1 MTSSNGQDRSDGTGP
16 RREPS
21 VCVAEVVD
29 INEDGDA
36 RALPVTRRREA
47 ADGEVIILPLVAG
60 SPALAVGDRVLVR
73 IRRHTGS
80 TRRGSVIRRFRKQAS
95 GPIVGQLGRDHRGL
109 FLAPLRGGRQVPV
122 HRSGVR
128 NAREGAIV
136 AARPDGSGHARVERI
151 LEPAGSTPS
160 PDLLAILEHDIPHVF
175 PSDALTLAGSGFP
188 AAMDHADLTH
198 VPFIT
203 IDDTDARDFDDAVWA
218 GPDRD
223 GGWHLMVAIADVAHH
238 VRAGD
243 ALDREARLRGNSV
256 YLPGR
261 VVPMLPEELSN
272 GACSLVPGEKRPC
285 LVADMRIDAGGHR
298 TRHRFLRAVMRS
310 TLRTTYEEVQ
320 RVADGDVGDNV
331 LQARVEPLLGAFR
344 TLRAEAQRRGTLELD
359 VPERQVSLDGN
370 GNAASIG
377 LRPQY
382 DSHRLIE
389 SFMVCANRAAAQTLR
404 EAGRPGVFRVHDT
417 PSPQAMEALRNDLLG
432 MGIPLARGQ
441 VIRPQVLN
449 RVLERAAAT
458 GIAEPV
464 TLMVLRAQSRACYA
478 PSDTGHFGLG
488 IASYTHFTSPIR
500 RYADLLVHR
509 MLIAACD
516 LGTGGAWPG
525 PEELEEICRTISAT
539 ERRALAAERGAI
551 DRYAARQMQKH
562 VGTSLAT
569 TVSGIGRAG
578 LFVAMPDGCPDALLP
593 GRFLP
598 PALAPDRRSGR
609 RAGTTALRVGDEVT
623 VTLEQADPITGRL
636 LVSLVGSKP
645 VSRYRSRAR

>member
-1 MTSSNGQDRSDGTGP
+1 MTPSNGQDRSDGTGP

-21 VCVAEVVD
+21 VFVAEVLD

-36 RALPVTRRREA
+36 LARPVTRRRET

-60 SPALAVGDRVLVR
+60 VPALAVGDRVLVR
-73 IRRHTGS
+73 IRRHAGG
-80 TRRGSVIRRFRKQAS
+80 TRRGSVIRRFGRGES
-95 GPIVGQLGRDHRGL
+95 GPIVGQLDRDHRGL
-109 FLAPLRGGRQVPV
+109 FLAPLRGGRRIPV
-122 HRSGVR
+122 HRSGTR

-136 AARPDGSGHARVERI
+136 SARPDASGHARVERV

-160 PDLLAILEHDIPHVF
+160 PDLLAILGHDIPHVF
-175 PSDALTLAGSGFP
+175 PSDALTLAASGFP
-188 AAMDHADLTH
+188 EAADRVDLTQ

-203 IDDTDARDFDDAVWA
+203 IDDADARDFDDAVWA

-272 GACSLVPGEKRPC
+272 DACSLVPGKDRLC
-285 LVADMRIDAGGHR
+285 LVADMRIDAGGQR

-310 TLRTTYEEVQ
+310 TLRTTYEDVQ
-320 RVADGDVGDNV
+320 RVMDGDMDDGV
-331 LQARVEPLLGAFR
+331 LRARAEPLLGAFR

-359 VPERQVSLDGN
+359 VPERQVSLDSD
-370 GNAASIG
+370 GNAVSIG

-389 SFMVCANRAAAQTLR
+389 TFMVCANRAAAQTLG
-404 EAGRPGVFRVHDT
+404 EAGRPGVFRVHDP
-417 PSPQAMEALRNDLLG
+417 PSPQAMETLRNDLLG

-441 VIRPQVLN
+441 VIRPKVLN
-449 RVLERAAAT
+449 RVLERAASAGT
-458 GIAEPV
+458 AVPV
-464 TLMVLRAQSRACYA
+464 NLMVLRAQSRACYA
-478 PSDTGHFGLG
+478 PADTGHFGLG

-509 MLIAACD
+509 MLIGACN
-516 LGTGGAWPG
+516 LGTDGAWPG
-525 PEELEEICRTISAT
+525 REELGEMCRHVSAT
-539 ERRALAAERGAI
+539 ERRSLAAERGAI
-551 DRYAARQMQKH
+551 DRYAARQMQEH
-562 VGTSLAT
+562 VGTSLVT
-569 TVSGIGRAG
+569 TVSGVGRAG
-578 LFVAMPDGCPDALLP
+578 LFVAMPDGCPNALLP
-593 GRFLP
+593 GRLLP
-598 PALAPDRRSGR
+598 PALAPVWRSGR
-609 RAGTTALRVGDEVT
+609 RAGNSALRVGDEVT

-636 LVSLVGSKP
+636 LVSYVGSTP